1 MCSAAVSLFYLADFR
16 FLRWLVISISAFF
29 GTEAKYCLI
38 LVPAGMS
45 ISQIFLAT
53 HDFSVKFRHR
63 SLYSQYSRPRK
74 SPKPSKNSS
83 ELLFFHHILKNPVF
97 HGRKFL
103 ICKLLYLL
111 FPKPAQIFFSQG
123 CRVPLQGMYIL
134 TKPASVPKRQ
144 FDLNSCVPKLR
155 KSSKSTCN
163 PPLRHPIIF
172 PSLIHLPDL
181 TDHTSLAADGPAILS
196 TFHII
201 STRRKG
207 VPMTLAQLAESK
219 KRRLLG
225 EKRRI
230 VRFLDC
236 SRKVSK
242 CMARCP
248 KNYRNGLT
256 KNMRSIPKIPN

>member
-1 MCSAAVSLFYLADFR
+1 MFLVDGFPRRFCLLTGFLRRLVTSISPFTSVSLLYLAVFR

-111 FPKPAQIFFSQG
+111 SPKPAQIFFSQG

-163 PPLRHPIIF
+163 PP
-172 PSLIHLPDL
+172 S
-181 TDHTSLAADGPAILS
+181 AIL
-196 TFHII
+196 
-201 STRRKG
+201 
-207 VPMTLAQLAESK
+207 
-219 KRRLLG
+219 
-225 EKRRI
+225 
-230 VRFLDC
+230 
-236 SRKVSK
+236 
-242 CMARCP
+242 
-248 KNYRNGLT
+248 
-256 KNMRSIPKIPN
+256 